1 VIALDCTRVHL
12 IALDCTLWLTTS
24 HAPLSPQ
31 VRGLS
36 RQSGLLLLSPQWI
49 LFEPEAEELPNKEEE
64 LAPSG
69 FTSWARDGEPDASEV
84 GLIATDCLPNEP
96 DASEVRLI
104 ATDCH

>member
-1 VIALDCTRVHL
+1 MANYIARPAVL
-12 IALDCTLWLTTS
+12 
-24 HAPLSPQ
+24 Q

-49 LFEPEAEELPNKEEE
+49 LFEPEEEELPNMEEE

-84 GLIATDCLPNEP
+84 RSPRRRPCVCGRSDDLW
-96 DASEVRLI
+96 
-104 ATDCH
+104 

>member
-1 VIALDCTRVHL
+1 MANYIARPAVL
-12 IALDCTLWLTTS
+12 
-24 HAPLSPQ
+24 Q

-84 GLIATDCLPNEP
+84 RLIATDCLPNEP

>member
-1 VIALDCTRVHL
+1 MANYIARPAVL
-12 IALDCTLWLTTS
+12 
-24 HAPLSPQ
+24 Q

-84 GLIATDCLPNEP
+84 GLIATDC
-96 DASEVRLI
+96 
-104 ATDCH
+104 H

>member
-1 VIALDCTRVHL
+1 MPSIALDCTV
-12 IALDCTLWLTTS
+12 WLTTS

-64 LAPSG
+64 LAPS
-69 FTSWARDGEPDASEV
+69 WARDGEPDASEV
-84 GLIATDCLPNEP
+84 
-96 DASEVRLI
+96 RLI
-104 ATDCH
+104 ASLMSQMHPRCDAHDDAHACVEGLMTSDDL